1 MGQYARVVV
10 DVPTAGQDQV
20 FDYQL
25 PAGLGRPA
33 SVGDRV
39 LVPFGPRHVQGFIVA
54 FSPAPAVESLKY
66 VEALLDP
73 VPLLTEAH
81 VRLAQ
86 FVHAYYL
93 APLSDVLWAMVPAG
107 LRGAPRHVL
116 SLARPDPAVAPELL
130 HRPHVAEVLEYLS
143 RHGAVER
150 EDLEAELGPCTDA
163 LRVLRKAGIIR
174 VDAVY
179 HPRVGPATER
189 ILVPVLERV
198 GLEAAAEAL
207 LATAPRQ
214 AAALQAFC
222 LYWGEPMGMAELA
235 RRAGVSVTTVRALC
249 DRGYLRLES
258 RQRYRASDDLPV
270 ASSKEPVLTT
280 EQEAAVRAIT
290 AASAEGGRGEFLLY
304 GVTGSGKTEVYLRA
318 IRSVVQSGRQAIVLV
333 PEISLTPQ
341 LAQIFRSRF
350 GDRVAVWHSA
360 MGAGQRYDL
369 WQRTRMGGI
378 DVIIGARSAVFAP
391 VPKLGLVVID
401 EEHENTYKQTDQD
414 PRYHTRTVALAR
426 ARQAG
431 ASVILGSATPSFDS
445 YYAAL
450 RGELTLL
457 RLSQRVE
464 GRPMPP
470 AVIVDMRQELE
481 RGNRSLFSV
490 QLQERLQASLDR
502 GEQALLFLNRRGYAG
517 FLLCRSC
524 GHVVRCP
531 HCDVSLSLHA
541 GGRILQCHYCGYTRP
556 VPDSCPVCHSPH
568 IRQFGTGTERVEAEV
583 RRLLPKARVV
593 RMDRDTTAR
602 RGAHAR
608 ILLAMQNHSADV
620 LVGTQMIAKGFDL
633 PEVTTVGVVAADIT
647 LFHPD
652 FRAAERTFQLLTQ
665 VAGRAGRGLLPG
677 QVIIQTYNP
686 EHPAIKAAS
695 HYDYEGFYA
704 KEMETRRML
713 GYPPFGVLVVMTA
726 TAEKEPAAREVGEV
740 YAAAAAQV
748 LVGRGEVL
756 GPAVPV
762 PGRLRGRYRWQ
773 VTLKGTERE
782 VLLEAAASARHAVGR
797 VARRHGA
804 TVAIDVDP
812 QTTGF

>member
-1 MGQYARVVV
+1 MGQYAQVVV

-25 PAGLGRPA
+25 PEGLGRPA
-33 SVGDRV
+33 RVGDRV
-39 LVPFGPRHVQGFIVA
+39 LVPFGSRHVQGFIIG
-54 FSPAPAVESLKY
+54 FSAAPAVESLKD

-116 SLARPDPAVAPELL
+116 SLSRPDPEVPADLL
-130 HRPHVAEVLEYLS
+130 RRAHVAEVLEYLS

-150 EDLEAELGPCTDA
+150 EDLEAELGPCSDA
-163 LRVLRKAGIIR
+163 LRVLRKAGVVR
-174 VDAVY
+174 LDAVY
-179 HPRVGPATER
+179 HPRVGPVSER
-189 ILVPVLERV
+189 ILVPRLDRA
-198 GLEAAAEAL
+198 GLEAAAEEL
-207 LATAPRQ
+207 LPKAPRQ

-222 LYWGEPMGMAELA
+222 LYWGEPMGVAELA
-235 RRAGVSVTTVRALC
+235 RRAGVSVATVRALC
-249 DRGYLRLES
+249 ERGFLQLQS
-258 RQRYRASDDLPV
+258 RRRYRANDDLPV
-270 ASSKEPVLTT
+270 APSQEPVLTA
-280 EQEAAVRAIT
+280 EQAAAVEALT
-290 AASAEGGRGEFLLY
+290 AASNDGGRGEFLLY
-304 GVTGSGKTEVYLRA
+304 GVTGSGKTEVYLQA
-318 IRSVVQSGRQAIVLV
+318 IRSVVRSGRQAIVLV

-350 GDRVAVWHSA
+350 GDRVGVWHSA

-391 VPKLGLVVID
+391 VPNLGLIVID

-445 YYAAL
+445 YYAAS
-450 RGELTLL
+450 RGEFTLL
-457 RLSQRVE
+457 RLSKRVE
-464 GRPMPP
+464 GRPLPP

-481 RGNRSLFSV
+481 RGNRSMFSV
-490 QLQERLQASLDR
+490 QLQERLQSSLEK

-556 VPDSCPVCHSPH
+556 VPDTCPVCHSPH

-583 RRLLPKARVV
+583 RRLFPKARVV

-608 ILLAMQNHSADV
+608 ILLAMQNRTADV

-633 PEVTTVGVVAADIT
+633 PGVTTVGVVAADIT

-665 VAGRAGRGLLPG
+665 VAGRAGRGSLSG

-686 EHPAIKAAS
+686 DHPAIKAAS
-695 HYDYEGFYA
+695 RYDYEGFYA
-704 KEMETRRML
+704 KEMQTRRLL

-726 TAEKEPAAREVGEV
+726 TAEKEPVAREVSEV
-740 YAAAAAQV
+740 YAASASESLA
-748 LVGRGEVL
+748 GRGEVL

-773 VTLKGTERE
+773 VILKGPDRE
-782 VLLEAAASARHAVGR
+782 YLLEAASSGRLAAGR